1 MPVAHLDPMKTTS
14 PRIVIAG
21 ADPLVLDSLV
31 MLLELEGYAVRS
43 CRNGREAVELC
54 VRVKPDIVLVD
65 IDSTDMQGYALAG
78 AKLVNAQGVRTRRI
92 GLTSRIDATG
102 NTARLAGF
110 DRLIEK
116 PVEWQ
121 AAIAALSEAS
131 AFDWP
136 AGEARVA
143 A

>member
-1 MPVAHLDPMKTTS
+1 MKTSS

-21 ADPLVLDSLV
+21 ADLRVLDSLV

-43 CRNGREAVELC
+43 CRNGRDAVELC
-54 VRVKPDIVLVD
+54 ARTKPDIVLVD
-65 IDSTDMQGYALAG
+65 IDAPDMQGYALARE
-78 AKLVNAQGVRTRRI
+78 KLVNPQGVRTRRI

-102 NTARLAGF
+102 DTARLAGF

-121 AAIAALSEAS
+121 AAVAAMSEAT

-136 AGEARVA
+136 AAETRVA

>member
-1 MPVAHLDPMKTTS
+1 MKTSS

-21 ADPLVLDSLV
+21 ADALVLDSLV

-54 VRVKPDIVLVD
+54 GRIKPDIVLVD

-78 AKLVNAQGVRTRRI
+78 AKLLNAQGVRTRRI

-136 AGEARVA
+136 VAESRVA